1 MGKVTHNRDM
11 RTLDT
16 KTSKMK
22 GTWVVRIELENKL
35 LPKELLRVLF
45 WLRGG
50 TCLSL
55 WQEVNSTA

>member
-45 WLRGG
+45 
-50 TCLSL
+50 
-55 WQEVNSTA
+55 